1 MTASFQALENSAHTS
16 GEQRRTV
23 VVIVAHAKS
32 ARYKPAMLILI
43 RGLPGSGKS
52 TLARQLARRGFVHL
66 EADMWFEQRGA
77 FDAALLPQA
86 HAWCRAQAAAALQA
100 GRHVVVSNTFI
111 KRADLRPYI
120 VAAARLGIITEVRH
134 ATGTWPSLHA
144 VPADVLA
151 QMARDFEP

>member
-1 MTASFQALENSAHTS
+1 
-16 GEQRRTV
+16 
-23 VVIVAHAKS
+23 
-32 ARYKPAMLILI
+32 MLILI

-52 TLARQLARRGFVHL
+52 TLARKLARRGYVHL

-86 HAWCRAQAAAALQA
+86 HAWCRAQAVAALEA
-100 GRHVVVSNTFI
+100 GRAVVVSNTFI
-111 KRADLRPYI
+111 RRADLRPYV
-120 VAAARLGIITEVRH
+120 VAAARLGIITEVRC
-134 ATGTWPSLHA
+134 ATGTWPSLHH